1 MSLPGFTSLLISA
14 SLLLVSSLLHAGCLV
29 LDSTGLTVPVVIDK
43 LKFKI
48 RNRQHAVT
56 GASNRLYVADLS
68 DYTCISVIRLTNSM
82 ATGKDDNYIV
92 SSILVCNLRA
102 LFHAGGSDDSSIALI
117 TTVSS
122 YDDLATSSV
131 LPNRTTTVTS
141 TYMFRGSMSSLT
153 GISAMVIT
161 NGGHLA

>member
-14 SLLLVSSLLHAGCLV
+14 SLLLVSSLLPAGCLV

-48 RNRQHAVT
+48 LNRQHAVA

-68 DYTCISVIRLTNSM
+68 GYTCISVVRLTNSM
-82 ATGKDDNYIV
+82 VTGKDDNYIV

-102 LFHAGGSDDSSIALI
+102 LFRAGGSDDSFHSPDNHCKL
-117 TTVSS
+117 
-122 YDDLATSSV
+122 LRRPLRL

-141 TYMFRGSMSSLT
+141 TYTYRGSMSSLT
-153 GISAMVIT
+153 GVSAMVIT